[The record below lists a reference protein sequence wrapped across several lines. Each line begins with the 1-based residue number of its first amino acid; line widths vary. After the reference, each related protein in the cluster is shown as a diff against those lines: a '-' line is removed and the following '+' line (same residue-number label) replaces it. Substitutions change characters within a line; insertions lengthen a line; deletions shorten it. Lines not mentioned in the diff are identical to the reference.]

1 MLTQQHKHSYNV
13 LPQEVHSFAQFKSE
27 INRRAL
33 IADFMLIPIS
43 ANIETEEI
51 LACASSPDKE
61 KGGTWATNQIALF
74 FNLDHVQ
81 RTQINLL

>member
-1 MLTQQHKHSYNV
+1 MLTQQHKHSYHI

-43 ANIETEEI
+43 ANVETEEI

-61 KGGTWATNQIALF
+61 KEGHLGNQSDCSIF
-74 FNLDHVQ
+74 
-81 RTQINLL
+81 